1 MRVNYCFPLVK
12 VSTIS
17 IIVGAIFNCIALAET
32 EENRKEIYEQL
43 NLFGEV
49 FDRVRATHVESVK
62 SKDLIRAAIDGML
75 SSLDPHSGYLPPES
89 FEDMQVD
96 NLVINE
102 RIVDLRYDMH

>member
-1 MRVNYCFPLVK
+1 MPFYFSQILIRL
-12 VSTIS
+12 S
-17 IIVGAIFNCIALAET
+17 IFSLIFFSFSSIAVTSES

-49 FDRVRATHVESVK
+49 FDRVRSTHVEAVK

-89 FEDMQVD
+89 FEG
-96 NLVINE
+96 NS
-102 RIVDLRYDMH
+102 RGRLR